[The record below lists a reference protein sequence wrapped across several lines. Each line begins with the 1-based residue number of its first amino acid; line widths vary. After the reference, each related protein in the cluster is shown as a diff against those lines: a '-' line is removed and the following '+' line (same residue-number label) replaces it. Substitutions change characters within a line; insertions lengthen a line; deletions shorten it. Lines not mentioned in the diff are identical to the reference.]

1 MTTVCFV
8 TNEIYPLNKGGIGR
22 MLYNI
27 AVENSR
33 RAAPADIH
41 FLMVWQPDEV
51 QAEIR
56 TALAGLAQVWFCPL
70 SGLRHGGWIAAYER
84 SNDLT
89 WHFGH
94 AYRQSLML
102 YAALREYEN
111 HLGHG
116 FDFIEFPDFGGWAL
130 ASLEAKAAGI
140 AFAGSRIAVR
150 LHSTGGIVGAHQ
162 PFYEKNGYWT
172 GCIQDMEY
180 LALAKADIVV
190 GHLAAIVDY
199 NRAFYGFPQSW
210 SDKAIVETPAFD
222 LTDIEKH
229 SEASAGARAVE
240 RDFIFSSR
248 LQPFKQPDLFIKAA
262 LYFLQQH
269 PTYAGKF
276 RLISYGWDERYIES
290 LRRLIPARAIE
301 RVLIETEV
309 SAADRLA
316 AIRGGIVVIPS
327 NYESLCLFAYEASQ
341 LSSGLILNGKCLAF
355 AGDEVWR
362 HGENCLKFG
371 GTAHSLAEAMA
382 QAVPL
387 VLPGKV
393 ISLPTAPYW
402 ESVRPVAVP
411 SAQAM
416 PLTVVMHSFDTA
428 DDMAAQAKKLRS
440 QLPDG
445 ARRMFMVPEAW
456 RASGAVAAADDCA
469 LYWHP
474 GETVW
479 PEDIAALT
487 GELDGAVAF
496 APVGTG
502 FEEGYLARAVTALGS
517 DPSLAAYG
525 AHAWLGTGEHKG
537 IRIYAGGA
545 PSAAVL
551 ANEILS
557 PGAVFRLDALKAL
570 AASGRILASAEGEDW
585 YDMLARAMA
594 LEGAVMVVEPAAS
607 IHLAGSQLRA
617 AANGQADTTLLA
629 RHLSGPLGA
638 RPGFVPGLVL
648 KELPALPLTE
658 ASLDLSH
665 ALRGVK
671 QALPAPNSLE
681 WQPVSYRM
689 KERMLQVHP
698 MPDERVV
705 CLLPVKSADVADAVG
720 VRLRHF
726 GEGNPGVDF
735 RLYVAETAGGKA
747 RCASAWRTIM
757 PGETLELDLPGL
769 GALSFD
775 GIYLEARPAVGK
787 DTSYAW
793 TFVDRLWT
801 R

>member
-1 MTTVCFV
+1 MSSICFV

-27 AVENSR
+27 AVENSQC
-33 RAAPADIH
+33 AEPVDIH

-56 TALAGLAQVWFCPL
+56 TALAGLARVWFCPL

-84 SNDLT
+84 SNALT
-89 WHFGH
+89 WHYGH

-102 YAALREYEN
+102 YAGLREYES

-130 ASLEAKAAGI
+130 ASLEAKAAGL
-140 AFAGSRIAVR
+140 AFTGSRIAVR

-162 PFYEKNGYWT
+162 PFYEKNGYWN

-180 LALAKADIVV
+180 LSLAKADIVV
-190 GHLAAIVDY
+190 GHLAAIVDH
-199 NRAFYGFPQSW
+199 NRTFYGFPQSW
-210 SDKAIVETPAFD
+210 ADAAIVETPAFD
-222 LTDIEKH
+222 LTETEKQG
-229 SEASAGARAVE
+229 EASVKAAPCG

-269 PTYAGKF
+269 PNYSGNF

-290 LRRLIPARAIE
+290 LHQLIPAHASG
-301 RVLIETEV
+301 RVTIETEV
-309 SAADRLA
+309 SAVERLA
-316 AIRGGIVVIPS
+316 AIRSGIVVIPS

-341 LSSGLILNGKCLAF
+341 LSSGLILNGTCLAF
-355 AGDEVWR
+355 AGDDIWR
-362 HGENCLKFG
+362 HGENCLKFD
-371 GTAHSLAEAMA
+371 GTAQGLAAEMA
-382 QAVPL
+382 QALPLELPSKVVPAPSVPYWQKAGPEAAL
-387 VLPGKV
+387 Q
-393 ISLPTAPYW
+393 STAP
-402 ESVRPVAVP
+402 VA
-411 SAQAM
+411 
-416 PLTVVMHSFDTA
+416 LTLVVHSFGTA
-428 DDMAAQAKKLRS
+428 DDVVAQARDL
-440 QLPDG
+440 LPQVPAG
-445 ARRMFMVPEAW
+445 TRLVFMVAEAW
-456 RASGAVAAADDCA
+456 RGIAQPEGCV

-474 GETVW
+474 GENVW
-479 PEDIAALT
+479 PEDIAALVSQ
-487 GELDGAVAF
+487 LDGAVAF
-496 APVGTG
+496 APAGTR
-502 FEEGYLARAVTALGS
+502 FEAGYLARAARALGS

-525 AHAWLGTGEHKG
+525 AHAELGTDGRKA

-551 ANEILS
+551 ANELLP
-557 PGAVFRLDALKAL
+557 PGAVFRLDRLKSL
-570 AASGRILASAEGEDW
+570 VASRRILTSAEGGAW
-585 YDMLARAMA
+585 YDILVRTMA
-594 LEGAVMVVEPAAS
+594 LEGMAMVVEPAAS
-607 IHLAGSQLRA
+607 IHLAGSHLRA
-617 AANGQADTTLLA
+617 AADGRADAALLA
-629 RHLSGPLGA
+629 RHLSGPEGA

-671 QALPAPNSLE
+671 QVVPVSNSLD

-698 MPDERVV
+698 MSDEPVV

-720 VRLRHF
+720 VRVRHF

-735 RLYVAETAGGKA
+735 RLYVADTPDSDP
-747 RCASAWRTIM
+747 RCASPWQTIM
-757 PGETLELDLPGL
+757 PRETLELELPAL
-769 GALSFD
+769 GALPFD
-775 GIYLEARPAVGK
+775 GIYLEARPTDGK